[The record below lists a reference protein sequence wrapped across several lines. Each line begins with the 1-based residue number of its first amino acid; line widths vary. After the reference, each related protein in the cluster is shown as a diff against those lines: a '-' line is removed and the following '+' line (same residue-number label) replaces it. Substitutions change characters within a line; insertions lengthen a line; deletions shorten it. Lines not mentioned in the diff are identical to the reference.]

1 MKDKMRKYLC
11 IIIIICIPI
20 QLYLNDKLNKKINEK
35 PVSIEVHEEVR
46 AKDLSQLKK
55 ELSILNNCII
65 LNAYNDNDRWCI
77 KLKLYGDKQD
87 ILNEMNKLE
96 AYDIKNYIISKNN
109 TKYYVIMDIYSNYLI
124 K

>member
-1 MKDKMRKYLC
+1 MNN
-11 IIIIICIPI
+11 
-20 QLYLNDKLNKKINEK
+20 LNN
-35 PVSIEVHEEVR
+35 
-46 AKDLSQLKK
+46 LSELKK

-65 LNAYNDNDRWCI
+65 LNAYNDNGRWCI

-96 AYDIKNYIISKNN
+96 SYDIKNYIISKNN